1 MGPRLGGVAQWM
13 SLMLG
18 DKKTRAGEI
27 TFVLMPK
34 IGEAVRRGAP
44 AELVER
50 VILRNTI

>member
-1 MGPRLGGVAQWM
+1 
-13 SLMLG
+13 
-18 DKKTRAGEI
+18 
-27 TFVLMPK
+27 LMPK